1 MIFEG
6 LAVGLEESPADVWKM
21 FTAISCHKFVITF
34 CVALE
39 LLQNGISRLVF
50 ASFLVTFSLITPLG
64 IGLGVG
70 VTGLGS
76 QQVSPLVLA
85 TLQGLAAGTILYVV
99 MFEVLNREKAKEISG
114 LGQLLGIIVGFVAM
128 LLLDIFGKQ
137 QPCPSLAPEGNLGL
151 LRQL

>member
-1 MIFEG
+1 MAGGKVYASPEQRAA
-6 LAVGLEESPADVWKM
+6 LLEVYEETNYPEV
-21 FTAISCHKFVITF
+21 
-34 CVALE
+34 
-39 LLQNGISRLVF
+39 
-50 ASFLVTFSLITPLG
+50 
-64 IGLGVG
+64 
-70 VTGLGS
+70 
-76 QQVSPLVLA
+76 A